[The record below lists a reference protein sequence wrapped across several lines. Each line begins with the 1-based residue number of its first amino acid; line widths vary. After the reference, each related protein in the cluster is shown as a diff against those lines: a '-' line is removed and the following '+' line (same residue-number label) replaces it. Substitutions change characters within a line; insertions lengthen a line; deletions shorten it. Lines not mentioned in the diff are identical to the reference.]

1 MEGKFKMERI
11 TEIKKRLK
19 EINKEQR
26 NLDKM
31 IEKQEEDGN
40 FNSSLYDSL
49 RELEEERNN
58 LELELDTLEQ
68 NM

>member
-1 MEGKFKMERI
+1 MSRAE
-11 TEIKKRLK
+11 EIRKRLK

-26 NLDKM
+26 NLDKK

-40 FNSSLYDSL
+40 YDSSLYESV
-49 RELEEERNN
+49 RALEEEYNN
-58 LELELDTLEQ
+58 LDLELRAIES

>member
-1 MEGKFKMERI
+1 MNRI
-11 TEIKKRLK
+11 EEIKIRLK

-26 NLDKM
+26 NLDKK

-40 FNSSLYDSL
+40 YDDSLYDSL
-49 RELEEERNN
+49 RSLEDERNN
-58 LELELDTLEQ
+58 LSMELEAIER

>member
-1 MEGKFKMERI
+1 MERI

>member
-1 MEGKFKMERI
+1 MSRAE
-11 TEIKKRLK
+11 EIRKRLK

-26 NLDKM
+26 NLDKK

-40 FNSSLYDSL
+40 FDSSLYESV
-49 RELEEERNN
+49 RALEEEYNN
-58 LELELDTLEQ
+58 LDLELRAIES

>member
-1 MEGKFKMERI
+1 MSRAE
-11 TEIKKRLK
+11 EIRKRLK

-26 NLDKM
+26 NLDKK

-40 FNSSLYDSL
+40 FDSSLYESV
-49 RELEEERNN
+49 RALEEEYNN
-58 LELELDTLEQ
+58 LDLELRAIEH

>member
-1 MEGKFKMERI
+1 MSRAE
-11 TEIKKRLK
+11 EIRKRLK

-26 NLDKM
+26 NLDKK

-40 FNSSLYDSL
+40 FDNSLYDSI
-49 RELEEERNN
+49 RALEDERNN
-58 LELELDTLEQ
+58 LELELSDIER